1 MISYFFQLQTMLYK
15 WRFKFL
21 LTISKWF
28 PSVSIFNHCWGTFWC
43 IWKKTVDAFPTDWL
57 SAWKFHPYCQLC
69 NNWCSASWILLL
81 EPNQCFIWWTV
92 YYLGVFSYASN
103 VTNNSERT
111 YRMARLDG
119 MITLASMTGT
129 LLSPYVFMN
138 LGYYGNYI
146 SSSVLF
152 FLATG
157 YLIFFVKEPI

>member
-57 SAWKFHPYCQLC
+57 SPWKFYPYSQLC

-81 EPNQCFIWWTV
+81 EPNQCFIWWIC
-92 YYLGVFSYASN
+92 S
-103 VTNNSERT
+103 
-111 YRMARLDG
+111 
-119 MITLASMTGT
+119 
-129 LLSPYVFMN
+129 LLSWSKKSILHKINQNFDPRWFEN
-138 LGYYGNYI
+138 KNFSWKPQK
-146 SSSVLF
+146 SSTHS
-152 FLATG
+152 T
-157 YLIFFVKEPI
+157 